1 MGPILNNIRFTTK
14 TFIWLSS
21 LVIILFYA
29 GELQAADIKVRT
41 GVNYDWWDDDLDTK
55 ASQVYIPLRIETRFQ
70 QFSMSVIT
78 GYASTHITRS
88 GEEEKSLPSLLDTKV
103 NTSYEFSGRLP
114 VDILA
119 GFDVNLPTG
128 KTALKEDDLDLI
140 MDPDLISITSFGEG
154 LNINPT
160 LTITK
165 EINNLAGGIALGYAW
180 RGTYD
185 YNEEYTD
192 YNPGDIINSSAE
204 IRYSFSSQMTSRFFG
219 NIALHGADKVDGKDF
234 YREGDLLLL
243 GIGLHLAR
251 TKWDGDFTVRSIYR
265 GKSKKLKEDAEGII
279 TEANKS
285 LGDEWIGDINL
296 RYLLNDSIT
305 LKSSLQGRWISEN
318 DYASDPVFFV
328 GKREKYSVKLGASK
342 IFRPNLDGEVMVKGF
357 VMHDGGSPSQGFQ
370 SERDYKGGSVEVLL
384 TTRF

>member
-88 GEEEKSLPSLLDTKV
+88 GEEEKSLTSLLDTKV

-119 GFDVNLPTG
+119 GFDVNLPSG

-165 EINNLAGGIALGYAW
+165 EINNLAGGIALGFAW
-180 RGTYD
+180 RGAYD
-185 YNEEYTD
+185 SNEEYTD

-251 TKWDGDFTVRSIYR
+251 TKWDGDFTVRSIFR
-265 GKSKKLKEDAEGII
+265 GKSKKLKENAEGII
-279 TEANKS
+279 T
-285 LGDEWIGDINL
+285 
-296 RYLLNDSIT
+296 
-305 LKSSLQGRWISEN
+305 
-318 DYASDPVFFV
+318 
-328 GKREKYSVKLGASK
+328 
-342 IFRPNLDGEVMVKGF
+342 
-357 VMHDGGSPSQGFQ
+357 
-370 SERDYKGGSVEVLL
+370 
-384 TTRF
+384 